1 MKNLGLLIA
10 GVSHGGLFHV
20 HRYFDVL
27 IF

>member
-27 IF
+27 IS